1 MQNAHVKKR
10 MQDAGLFESWTMQG
24 LLDEL
29 DTIERFEAPEH
40 GRILGEVTK
49 KQADLYRALGVEP
62 PSL

>member
-1 MQNAHVKKR
+1 M

-29 DTIERFEAPEH
+29 DSIERFEEPGH
-40 GRILGEVTK
+40 GRILGEVTPN
-49 KQADLYRALGVEP
+49 QVDLYRALEVAP